1 LKSYIKIFGPPVL
14 KAIKELEKIALNM
27 PEVCI
32 MDTIIA
38 TNMHQFDTRERKMD
52 FFSEIGE
59 ITVERCDKIISKSAE
74 TLGEHDF
81 YFEWFIEPNKE
92 QLHDLLDRIDI
103 ALIPLG
109 CNYTITTRGIG
120 RKPEE
125 FFVPERQIILQKS
138 ELEEALKGKISFN
151 GVSSEDLIFIRESF
165 EKLIN
170 LKSEAKGVSLKKEI
184 KDQII
189 NLFLLIVKKTGES
202 L

>member
-1 LKSYIKIFGPPVL
+1 
-14 KAIKELEKIALNM
+14 
-27 PEVCI
+27 
-32 MDTIIA
+32 
-38 TNMHQFDTRERKMD
+38 MHQFDTRERKMD